1 MLMYA
6 AAVATNNYL
15 EGQRHYSQ
23 LTELEQKYVMS
34 VDHMLESFHYI
45 GKNKIPQQLR
55 EINRRI
61 FLDSGAFSAFTL
73 NKEITV
79 EEYCEFINL
88 NRDIILVDDG
98 VEMIAG
104 LDGIGDALLTYNNLK
119 LMESYGCKAIPCF
132 HAGEDERYLEYYIQ
146 NYPYIALGGMVGQ
159 GVSQLKMWLDRV
171 WEKYLI
177 DGSGNA
183 KIKVHGFGITSFD
196 LMWMY
201 PWHCM
206 TKENHEVLTKNG
218 WKYYDNLSIGDEILC
233 FDKGI
238 SYWDVIKSIPEYQV
252 TNIDINIIE
261 NRNFKCYVTDNHRWV
276 TNKRNTKNYVFKNTN
291 SMYLSATD
299 TVIPRVGDYIFP
311 TIEKY
316 GSNFCEL
323 VGWIWTD
330 GTITNR
336 DINRRYCDKSIVI
349 YQSESANFEKV
360 TQIRELLIALN
371 EPYCESTTIRDD
383 GRIEKAF
390 EFYGEN
396 CRKFIELFPDKHINC
411 KWVSELTKQELE
423 GFIKTSVLG
432 DGTFGRLKRT
442 DSKNSFVL
450 TQKLENSIDAFQMAC
465 LLLSIPA
472 NKTSKDGYY
481 AVQSSSVKDIYCH
494 ELYGKKEKYSGKIWC
509 VEVNSGAFF
518 TRCDGK
524 IYVTGNSVD
533 SSTWIQAASFGMI
546 MTAEYGNI
554 SVSTKSPSR
563 HLKNQHYCN
572 VSKDEQEY
580 LLKNL
585 ICRKGFE
592 YDRLSTSYQSRVA
605 YNIEAYRDINR
616 AIIQKRNQLENHH
629 IQQDLF

>member
-15 EGQRHYSQ
+15 EGQRHHVQ

-55 EINRRI
+55 DINRRI

-79 EEYCEFINL
+79 EEYCEFIKV

-119 LMESYGCKAIPCF
+119 LMESYDCKAIPCF

-201 PWHCM
+201 PW
-206 TKENHEVLTKNG
+206 
-218 WKYYDNLSIGDEILC
+218 Y
-233 FDKGI
+233 
-238 SYWDVIKSIPEYQV
+238 
-252 TNIDINIIE
+252 
-261 NRNFKCYVTDNHRWV
+261 
-276 TNKRNTKNYVFKNTN
+276 
-291 SMYLSATD
+291 
-299 TVIPRVGDYIFP
+299 
-311 TIEKY
+311 
-316 GSNFCEL
+316 
-323 VGWIWTD
+323 
-330 GTITNR
+330 
-336 DINRRYCDKSIVI
+336 
-349 YQSESANFEKV
+349 
-360 TQIRELLIALN
+360 
-371 EPYCESTTIRDD
+371 
-383 GRIEKAF
+383 
-390 EFYGEN
+390 
-396 CRKFIELFPDKHINC
+396 
-411 KWVSELTKQELE
+411 
-423 GFIKTSVLG
+423 
-432 DGTFGRLKRT
+432 
-442 DSKNSFVL
+442 
-450 TQKLENSIDAFQMAC
+450 
-465 LLLSIPA
+465 
-472 NKTSKDGYY
+472 
-481 AVQSSSVKDIYCH
+481 
-494 ELYGKKEKYSGKIWC
+494 
-509 VEVNSGAFF
+509 
-518 TRCDGK
+518 
-524 IYVTGNSVD
+524 SVD

-563 HLKNQHYCN
+563 HLKDQHYCN

-580 LLKNL
+580 LLNNL
-585 ICRKGFE
+585 ICRKGFN

-605 YNIEAYRDINR
+605 YNIEAYRDINQ
-616 AIIQKRNQLENHH
+616 AIVDKRKNMNSHH